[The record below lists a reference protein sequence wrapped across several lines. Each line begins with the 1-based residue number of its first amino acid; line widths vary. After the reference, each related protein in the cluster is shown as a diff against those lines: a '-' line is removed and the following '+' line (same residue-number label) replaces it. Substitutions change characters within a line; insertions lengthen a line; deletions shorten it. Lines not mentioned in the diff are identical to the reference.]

1 MARRL
6 TITWPKGARIVSDSL
21 SCGRG
26 QIAGAGFDLEILGG
40 VQGGIR
46 GGVSGQVKQDTS
58 GQRILSA
65 GTVEIRRRRPV
76 TASEPNTSR
85 QAGVG

>member
-6 TITWPKGARIVSDSL
+6 IITWPKGARIVSDSL
-21 SCGRG
+21 SCGCG

-46 GGVSGQVKQDTS
+46 GGASGQVKQDTS
-58 GQRILSA
+58 GQRILRP
-65 GTVEIRRRRPV
+65 GTVEIKRRKPQYPLIRKTRV
-76 TASEPNTSR
+76 
-85 QAGVG
+85 AGG